1 MASQQQ
7 SANQLVE
14 AALALPAGER
24 DAFLRLACRNSPQL
38 RELVD
43 ELLSEMTHGGAS
55 VQKTRSGGEDATS
68 DKVVTVTTPG
78 SVNEGAEPPWRST
91 RLSRFLPGD
100 VIGDRFL
107 TIRFIARGGMGEV
120 YEVQDRFLESVHVAL
135 KMILPKFGS
144 DQDTKR
150 RFQQEVLLARK
161 VTHPNLCP
169 IYDIFHCNEPAPP
182 FSFLT
187 MRLLPGRSL
196 AEILVRTPSL
206 PPDEAMAVFR
216 QMADGLAA
224 LHAGGIIHRDI
235 KPNNVMLDGV
245 GAKVQLWITDFGLA
259 RLDNP
264 DLTARSEGL
273 LAGTRGY
280 LAPELLLGEAP
291 SQASDIFAFGVVLH
305 EIFVGERPRID
316 AGSLSVTASPRLKSA
331 EIPSEAGRLV
341 AEFLAV
347 DPKRRCIAFQQA
359 LDLLNP
365 RSTSA
370 SGSRPG
376 SAFWTRR
383 RFVGAGAVAACAVAG
398 GVRWKW
404 EQISD
409 LLHPLPKKR
418 FVALLNWPA
427 SDARIKPILEGV
439 IDAIGSEL
447 ARAEAFDHD
456 LLVLPHHVGE
466 GLTSVKELNELRET
480 LGANLV
486 LAASGI
492 SRDKDLHLS
501 LSVLD
506 PSSGRPLR
514 EKKISWPLAEP
525 ISLPDKAVRAAAQ
538 LLDVSHYLRS
548 SRTAAPDTQ
557 SADAY
562 SAFQAAES
570 YRKQENDTGLDAAI
584 AKYKEAV
591 ELDPR
596 YATAHAQL
604 ALAYCRFY
612 SLHGD
617 PAALSLARGNC
628 ETALS
633 LNPNLVAGHLALA
646 SLLQQSGDTN
656 GAAREIS
663 KALSLDPGNP
673 RTLVYQGQ
681 FLTALNR
688 WADAEDTFNRLLKT
702 RPNDWLAHNE
712 LGALFNMEGKYP
724 QAVMEFRAASLAA
737 PKNALALNNLGAMY
751 LQQGSIDEAK
761 KSLKRSLDLNV
772 NDSASMTMAA
782 TLRSEGKYADALP
795 FGLKAVELNPAEAN
809 NWLELG
815 DCYSLARGHHT
826 EAIKAYAKAVGAQ
839 EEELR
844 NDPVNGPGWMTLAL
858 SRVKAGAPQTALALM
873 EKAERSLA
881 PAGDLD
887 SQLRKA
893 RTLELLGKR
902 EEALTTVAACLK
914 RGATEFQFQTMPDMG
929 ALRDDPRYKTMVKS
943 MPSTTQ
949 TNV

>member
-55 VQKTRSGGEDATS
+55 GQRMPPASEDATS
-68 DKVVTVTTPG
+68 DDLVTVTTPG
-78 SVNEGAEPPWRST
+78 PVNGGAEASWRST

-135 KMILPKFGS
+135 KMILPKFAS
-144 DQDTKR
+144 DHDTKR

-196 AEILVRTPSL
+196 AEKLVKTPSL
-206 PPDEAMAVFR
+206 PPEEAMAVFR

-245 GAKVQLWITDFGLA
+245 GPKVQLWITDFGLA

-264 DLTARSEGL
+264 EWTAHSEGL

-316 AGSLSVTASPRLKSA
+316 AASLSVTTSPRLKSA

-341 AEFLAV
+341 GEFLAV

-359 LDLLNP
+359 LDLLNL
-365 RSTSA
+365 RSTST

-409 LLHPLPKKR
+409 LLHPLPRKR

-439 IDAIGSEL
+439 IDAIASEL

-456 LLVLPHHVGE
+456 LLVIPTSGSTD
-466 GLTSVKELNELRET
+466 LTTTKQLNDVREK

-486 LAASGI
+486 LAASGV

-514 EKKISWPLAEP
+514 EKNISWPLSEP
-525 ISLPDKAVRAAAQ
+525 ISLPDRAVRAAAQ
-538 LLDVSHYLRS
+538 LLDVDRYRRS
-548 SRTAAPDTQ
+548 RGAVTADTQ
-557 SADAY
+557 SSSAY
-562 SAFQAAES
+562 AAFQAAEA
-570 YRKQENDTGLDAAI
+570 YTKQQNDTGLNAAI
-584 AKYKEAV
+584 DKYKEAV

-596 YATAHAQL
+596 YAMAYAQL
-604 ALAYCRFY
+604 AWAY
-612 SLHGD
+612 LHLYTLRGD
-617 PAALSLARGNC
+617 PAALSLGRVNC
-628 ETALS
+628 DKALS
-633 LNPNLVAGHLALA
+633 LNPNLVVGRLAL
-646 SLLQQSGDTN
+646 SFVLEQTGDN
-656 GAAREIS
+656 EGAAREIAR
-663 KALSLDPGNP
+663 ALAIDPDDP
-673 RTLVYQGQ
+673 RTPIFQGQ
-681 FLTALNR
+681 LFTRLNR
-688 WADAEDTFNRLLKT
+688 WADAEDSFKRALNK
-702 RPNDWLAHNE
+702 RPNYWWPHDE
-712 LGALFNMEGKYP
+712 LGFLYYADGKYSK
-724 QAVMEFRAASLAA
+724 AIAEFRAASLVA
-737 PKNALALNNLGAMY
+737 PKNAWSLNNLGAAY
-751 LQQGSIDEAK
+751 LQVGRIDDAK
-761 KSLKRSLDLNV
+761 AALKRSLDLNV
-772 NDSASMTMAA
+772 TDSAATSMAA
-782 TLRSEGKYADALP
+782 TLRSEGKLGDAIP
-795 FGLKAVELNPAEAN
+795 FGLKAVELNPAEAA

-815 DCYSLARGHHT
+815 DCYSLVRGHRS
-826 EAIKAYAKAVGAQ
+826 EAPKTYARAASAQ
-839 EEELR
+839 QEELR
-844 NDPVNGPGWMTLAL
+844 DDPKNGPGWMLLAL
-858 SRVKAGAPQTALALM
+858 CRVKGGDPKTAIDLIA
-873 EKAERSLA
+873 KAEHFY
-881 PAGDLD
+881 AGDID

-893 RTLELLGKR
+893 RTLELLGR
-902 EEALTTVAACLK
+902 RDEALATVEACFK
-914 RGATEFQFQTMPDMG
+914 RGATEFQIQTLPDMG
-929 ALRDDPRYKTMVKS
+929 ALRDDPRYTTMVRS
-943 MPSTTQ
+943 LPSSTETAL
-949 TNV
+949 